1 MGRVHAI
8 LAWCAVEFG
17 ARILYRPQTRSGAE
31 AMDANNPSS
40 PGARLRA
47 LLNQPGILITPGV
60 YDGFSLRLVELM
72 GYKTAAISGAGL
84 SESNLGWSDVGIMG
98 YAENLRASAALAAIS
113 SMPLSA
119 DGDTGYGSALNVYFT
134 VQGFERAGLACLMI
148 EDQVW
153 PKRCGHMEGK
163 RVISAEEAVEKIRAA
178 AEARRDPDFVIKA
191 RTDATAIHGID
202 EAIRRL
208 NLYAE
213 AGADLLFAD
222 ALLTAE
228 DIATVARNVVKPL
241 TVNMGFGI
249 RQRPTTPLLSA
260 KQLEDMGVK
269 AVSFPRLLTAA
280 AIQGMKNALA
290 VLGQSIE
297 EGRAI
302 DRPDLLVSF
311 DELNELMG
319 IRQIR
324 ALERSFVA
332 PGGS

>member
-1 MGRVHAI
+1 
-8 LAWCAVEFG
+8 
-17 ARILYRPQTRSGAE
+17 
-31 AMDANNPSS
+31 MDAVNPGS

-47 LLNQPGILITPGV
+47 LLNQPGIVISPGV
-60 YDGFSLRLVELM
+60 FDGFSLRLVELM

-113 SMPLSA
+113 SIPLSA
-119 DGDTGYGSALNVYFT
+119 DGDTGYGNALNVYFT

-163 RVISAEEAVEKIRAA
+163 RVISAEEAVEEIRAA

-191 RTDATAIHGID
+191 RTDATAIHGVG

-249 RQRPTTPLLSA
+249 RQRPTTPLLST

-297 EGRAI
+297 EGRAL

-311 DELNELMG
+311 DELNDLMG

-332 PGGS
+332 PSGT

>member
-1 MGRVHAI
+1 
-8 LAWCAVEFG
+8 
-17 ARILYRPQTRSGAE
+17 
-31 AMDANNPSS
+31 MDAINLGS

-113 SMPLSA
+113 SVPLSA
-119 DGDTGYGSALNVYFT
+119 DGDTGYGNALNVYFT

-163 RVISAEEAVEKIRAA
+163 RVISAEEGVEKIRAA

-191 RTDATAIHGID
+191 RTDATAIHGVG

-222 ALLTAE
+222 ALLSAE
-228 DIATVARNVVKPL
+228 DIATVARNVIKPL

-269 AVSFPRLLTAA
+269 AVSFPRLLTSA

-297 EGRAI
+297 EGRVI

-311 DELNELMG
+311 DELNDLMG
-319 IRQIR
+319 IRQIK
-324 ALERSFVA
+324 ALERSFAA
-332 PGGS
+332 PSGS

>member
-1 MGRVHAI
+1 
-8 LAWCAVEFG
+8 
-17 ARILYRPQTRSGAE
+17 
-31 AMDANNPSS
+31 MDAINLGS

-113 SMPLSA
+113 SVPLSA
-119 DGDTGYGSALNVYFT
+119 DGDTGYGNALNVYFT

-163 RVISAEEAVEKIRAA
+163 RVISAEEGVEKIRAA

-191 RTDATAIHGID
+191 RTDATAIHGVG

-222 ALLTAE
+222 ALLSAE

-269 AVSFPRLLTAA
+269 AVSFPRLLTSA

-290 VLGQSIE
+290 VLGKSIE
-297 EGRAI
+297 EGRVI

-311 DELNELMG
+311 DELNDLMG
-319 IRQIR
+319 IRQIK
-324 ALERSFVA
+324 ALERSFAA
-332 PGGS
+332 PSGS